1 MINNTRREK
10 MKVQEIKDWA
20 MANYDEGGHWIIET
34 MTDDEIFDEFANL
47 QEAIDW
53 AERLQDIQEDI
64 QNA

>member
-1 MINNTRREK
+1 VINNTRREK

>member
-1 MINNTRREK
+1 MD
-10 MKVQEIKDWA
+10 KVEQIKQWA
-20 MANYDEGGHWIIET
+20 MENYDEGGHWIIET
-34 MTDDEIFDEFANL
+34 LTDQEIFDEFKNV

>member
-1 MINNTRREK
+1 

-47 QEAIDW
+47 QEAIDF

>member
-1 MINNTRREK
+1 VINNTRREK

-47 QEAIDW
+47 QEAIDF

>member
-1 MINNTRREK
+1 

>member
-1 MINNTRREK
+1 

-20 MANYDEGGHWIIET
+20 MENYAEGGHWIIET

-53 AERLQDIQEDI
+53 AERLQDIQEDV